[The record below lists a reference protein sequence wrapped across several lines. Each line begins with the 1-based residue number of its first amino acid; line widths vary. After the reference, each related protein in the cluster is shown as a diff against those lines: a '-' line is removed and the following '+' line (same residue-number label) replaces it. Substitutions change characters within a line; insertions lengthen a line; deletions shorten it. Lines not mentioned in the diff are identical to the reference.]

1 MAGLSGENEQTMCR
15 LTAILASV
23 MLLLASFVGP
33 LFHLHEANQH
43 ELDVKGPHAHSA
55 VVHTHLA
62 VHSAWHGKNGQPTI
76 DATHEGNEGNYVS
89 LCVFE
94 HKTSVL
100 MPFLVERG
108 FIAETSTESSVFSP
122 APAPQAHDPPT
133 TDSAS
138 ARAPPA

>member
-1 MAGLSGENEQTMCR
+1 MCR

-23 MLLLASFVGP
+23 TFLLASFVGSF
-33 LFHLHEANQH
+33 FHLHEASQH
-43 ELDVKGPHAHSA
+43 EHDAKGSHTHSA

-62 VHSAWHGKNGQPTI
+62 GHSASYGKKGEPTI
-76 DATHEGNEGNYVS
+76 DATHEANEGSEVS

-94 HKTSVL
+94 HQTSVL
-100 MPFLVERG
+100 MPFLAERG
-108 FIAETSTESSVFSP
+108 FITEASEESSVFSP

-133 TDSAS
+133 DDSVS